1 MQQTRLL
8 LEIVFMTKKKTPA
21 TPVIET
27 PAVVVETVA
36 HIADT
41 PIVALVTPVPEVAP
55 APTVALEADSP
66 ALVTIAIHGV
76 VTGLLKVTI
85 GTKLTDVKL
94 ENGKTLHDYILRD
107 KSGSELN
114 KLEIAGD
121 VEVFTSEKARR
132 G

>member
-1 MQQTRLL
+1 
-8 LEIVFMTKKKTPA
+8 MTKKKTPA